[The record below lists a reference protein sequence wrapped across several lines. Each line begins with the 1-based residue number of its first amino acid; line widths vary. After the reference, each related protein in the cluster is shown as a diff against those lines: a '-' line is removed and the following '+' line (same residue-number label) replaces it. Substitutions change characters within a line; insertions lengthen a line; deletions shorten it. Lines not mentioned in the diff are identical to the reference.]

1 MDNKTTRRGVA
12 IFIAAV
18 MVVSLLAVMPAT
30 AVVSSRTYT
39 LDADF
44 DEGMLVGAEHETV
57 HDQLQLNKTA
67 TALPFIWVP
76 NQEGTVSKIDTETG
90 DELGRYRISPPEL
103 GDTMPSRTTVDLE
116 GNCWVGVRDA
126 GTVVKIGLFE
136 AGNWVDRNGNSVCD
150 TSNDANGDGDIT
162 GSEILDWGTDECVL
176 HEIFLKPGVETTR
189 IPGDTS
195 SGSSDYDKDHES
207 TSPRALAIDAD
218 NNLWTARYDPA
229 KYFYVDDTGA
239 ILRSVDIE
247 SHFGSDGPYGAVI
260 DGNGILWTSGQ
271 GTNKLVR
278 LNPSDD
284 STSELQLGHFSYG
297 MGLDDSNHLFVSGW
311 TNQKLSRIDVTT
323 GTKDW
328 TKTGPYEARGV
339 ACTGDGDVWVA
350 STSEGK
356 VYRYDNDGNSK
367 ADISVGN
374 GPTGVA
380 VDSNGKVWSCN
391 LYDSDVKRINPASNL
406 VDLSKSVAGS
416 TGHYSYSDMTGII
429 ARSITTKIGIW
440 TVDFDSEETDMRWG
454 TVSWNSD
461 EPAGTSVIVKV
472 RSSNNQATWSSWE
485 TASNGVTLS
494 STPDGRYLQIET
506 TLKITSG
513 DVSPILYDLT
523 VEAVGPGNQPPLAD
537 AGPDQAIETSNP
549 SVSVTLDG
557 SGSTDDGLIQ
567 PLTYT
572 WTWSG
577 GSATG
582 VNPTVMLPQG
592 ITTVTLTVFDGEF
605 SDDDT
610 VEIRISSIVAPV
622 PTLTP
627 IGIIALIGMLGFI
640 GAGVIRRRR

>member
-328 TKTGPYEARGV
+328 TKTGPYEARGI

-523 VEAVGPGNQPPLAD
+523 VESVGPDNQPPVAD
-537 AGPDQAIETSNP
+537 AGHDQAIETSNP

-557 SGSTDDGLIQ
+557 SGSTDDGLIK

-582 VNPTVMLPQG
+582 VNPTVMLPPG

-610 VEIRISSIVAPV
+610 VEIRITSIATPV
-622 PTLTP
+622 PTLAP

>member
-12 IFIAAV
+12 VFIAAAII
-18 MVVSLLAVMPAT
+18 VSLLAVMPAT

-44 DEGMLVGAEHETV
+44 DEGTLVGVEHETV

-67 TALPFIWVP
+67 TTLPFIWVP

-90 DELGRYRISPPEL
+90 DELGRYRISPPGL
-103 GDTMPSRTTVDLE
+103 GSTEPSRTTVDLE
-116 GNCWVGVRDA
+116 GNCWVGVRNA

-136 AGNWVDRNGNSVCD
+136 AGNWVDRNGNGVCD
-150 TSNDANGDGDIT
+150 TSQDTNGNGDIT

-523 VEAVGPGNQPPLAD
+523 VETVGPGNQPPVAD
-537 AGPDQAIETSNP
+537 AGPDQAIETTGP
-549 SVSVTLDG
+549 GDVSVTLDG

-567 PLTYT
+567 PLTYA
-572 WTWSG
+572 WAWSG

-582 VNPTVMLPQG
+582 INPTVMPPQG

-605 SDDDT
+605 YDDDT
-610 VEIRISSIVAPV
+610 VVIRINPPAAPV
-622 PTLTP
+622 PAMSP
-627 IGIIALIGMLGFI
+627 IGIIALIGVLCFI
-640 GAGVIRRRR
+640 GAGVIRRR